1 MVKQRKRPEETDLD
15 QLKHLAAVFLELD
28 IVPTMLSPVVVKH
41 PFMPARRNWRRPS
54 MPMSVIKRQ
63 FRQKPPTWSLLLQAI
78 VRRMIKTMRSSRNRS
93 TYARIQG
100 RSVTMGYFEKIYRSD
115 LSHRARAVYMYL
127 KDRADSNGSCWPGIN
142 TIAVELG
149 LSRSTVKR
157 ALAELCREE
166 LIAKLPRQRSNGG
179 CTSNLYRLL

>member
-1 MVKQRKRPEETDLD
+1 MAYFQ
-15 QLKHLAAVFLELD
+15 D
-28 IVPTMLSPVVVKH
+28 IYH
-41 PFMPARRNWRRPS
+41 
-54 MPMSVIKRQ
+54 
-63 FRQKPPTWSLLLQAI
+63 
-78 VRRMIKTMRSSRNRS
+78 
-93 TYARIQG
+93 
-100 RSVTMGYFEKIYRSD
+100 SD

-127 KDRADSNGSCWPGIN
+127 KDRADGSGRCWPGIN

-157 ALAELCREE
+157 ALTELYREE

>member
-1 MVKQRKRPEETDLD
+1 MIKLLIVVHPAVKVPLRPRLTVSI
-15 QLKHLAAVFLELD
+15 AAPVVIPMAVFPLG
-28 IVPTMLSPVVVKH
+28 
-41 PFMPARRNWRRPS
+41 MPASRNWRRPS
-54 MPMSVIKRQ
+54 MPISVIRRQ
-63 FRQKPPTWSLLLQAI
+63 FRQKPPTHPLLLQA
-78 VRRMIKTMRSSRNRS
+78 VTRRTTKTMRSSRNRS
-93 TYARIQG
+93 TCARIQR

-127 KDRADSNGSCWPGIN
+127 KDRADSSGSCWPGIN